1 MLFILINHLYNNSE
15 RRKDMIDLH
24 LHLDG
29 SLSEADFIYL
39 SKLNNVDLGSD
50 FPNNIYVPMDCKS
63 LDEYLERFDL
73 PLKLLQNAESIEYAT
88 YSLVKRLY
96 ELGLFYAEIRFAPLL
111 HLTKG
116 MTQVEVVKAAL
127 CGLKKAIKDCDYK
140 IDANL
145 ILCCMR
151 HASEKENLDTIE
163 TANLLSNDKVVA
175 VDLAGGETIHP
186 CTYFDSCFS
195 LARKYGLNI
204 TIHAGEATGSDEIMR
219 AIDEGAMRI
228 GHGVHL
234 SLDMFSVKKVN
245 NSKITF
251 EFCPTSNLQTK
262 SLKTYKDVPLR
273 SFINKDIRVTI
284 NSDNMTCSNTDCIK
298 EMAMMVKTFKL
309 DKREVIDIYDNAINA
324 AFTSEENKNKMRST
338 MLNAFDDNMLKRLNL
353 K

>member
-1 MLFILINHLYNNSE
+1 
-15 RRKDMIDLH
+15 MIDLH

-29 SLSEADFIYL
+29 SLSEEDFRYL
-39 SKLNNVDLGSD
+39 SKLNNVDLGED
-50 FPNNIYVPMDCKS
+50 FPNNTIVPMDCKS
-63 LDEYLERFDL
+63 LDEYLERFEL
-73 PLKLLQNAESIEYAT
+73 PLRLLQNAESVEYAT
-88 YSLVKRLY
+88 YSLVKRLAK
-96 ELGLFYAEIRFAPLL
+96 LGLFYAEIRFAPLL
-111 HLTKG
+111 HLRKG
-116 MTQVEVVKAAL
+116 MTQIEVVKSAL
-127 CGLKKAIKDCDYK
+127 SGLKKAIKESDYK

-151 HASEKENLDTIE
+151 HASEKDNMETVE

-175 VDLAGGETIHP
+175 IDLAGGETIHP
-186 CTYFDSCFS
+186 CDYFGSCFA

-219 AIDEGAMRI
+219 AIDEGAVRI

-245 NSKITF
+245 NSKISF

-262 SLKTYKDVPLR
+262 SLKSYKDVPLR
-273 SFINKDIRVTI
+273 QFINKDIRVTI

-298 EMAMMVKTFKL
+298 EMAQMVKTFKL
-309 DKREVIDIYDNAINA
+309 DKREVVDLYDNSINA
-324 AFTSEENKNKMRST
+324 SFTTDENKNKMRAT
-338 MLNAFDDNMLKRLNL
+338 MLNAFDDSMLERLNL